1 MMTQPD
7 EQALDSEM
15 KALLRADFAPASA
28 ASKDR
33 VSNRIVQSL
42 GSAALSRVAGRA
54 QTPVRARPLAAALRA
69 HPAGFITSFAL
80 GAAVASG
87 LYAAVRRP
95 EPVRIVYVDR
105 ARSAAALAPDVQTGP
120 PNTAS
125 SDAQPAS
132 VMPAVDS
139 VQTAAAPRSPASG
152 LAEQQRLLDAARIAF
167 ARDDYPATLEALAA
181 HFQRYPKSILGEE
194 REALEIKALA
204 ASGHESEAKTR
215 AARFEARFP
224 QSLLLP
230 SVRGSVGTIP

>member
-1 MMTQPD
+1 MTHPND
-7 EQALDSEM
+7 EALDSDM

-42 GSAALSRVAGRA
+42 GAAALSRVAGPA
-54 QTPVRARPLAAALRA
+54 QTPVHARPLAAALRA
-69 HPAGFITSFAL
+69 HPSGFITSFAL
-80 GAAVASG
+80 GAVVASG

-105 ARSAAALAPDVQTGP
+105 ARSAAALAPDVQTVP
-120 PNTAS
+120 PKAAPND
-125 SDAQPAS
+125 DAQPAS
-132 VMPAVDS
+132 VTPAVAS
-139 VQTAAAPRSPASG
+139 AQAAAAPRSSASG
-152 LAEQQRLLDAARIAF
+152 LAEQQTLLDAARIAF
-167 ARDDYPATLEALAA
+167 ARNDYPATLEALAA

-204 ASGHESEAKTR
+204 ASGHESEAKAR
-215 AARFEARFP
+215 AARFEARFA

-230 SVRGSVGTIP
+230 SVRDSVGTIP